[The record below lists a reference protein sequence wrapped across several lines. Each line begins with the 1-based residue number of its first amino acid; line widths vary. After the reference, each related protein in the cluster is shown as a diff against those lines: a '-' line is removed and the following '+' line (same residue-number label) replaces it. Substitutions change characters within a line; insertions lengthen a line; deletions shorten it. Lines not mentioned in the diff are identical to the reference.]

1 MKPTAHLYYY
11 IKIGGGLIKM
21 GRLAVPRSNTVQID
35 SKKET
40 INLKQKTGN
49 QKKSERLSGL
59 ETNYYIS
66 KRTPESIIILKN
78 SIIMAPSIDE

>member
-1 MKPTAHLYYY
+1 
-11 IKIGGGLIKM
+11 M

-66 KRTPESIIILKN
+66 K
-78 SIIMAPSIDE
+78 